1 MIYSLDEFLPLYSI
15 FILILIISAGF
26 LTELFPCKLQRVLKE
41 NIYLKHFFC
50 FLTMIFFVVLT
61 TPLKDQNVLVII
73 KKSIALYII
82 FLFFIKTNFNFFIVI
97 MILTGILYLSM
108 LKKYELISESSS
120 EKDPNKKKVIEGHI
134 DTIIYINN
142 CIFIIIIILIII
154 GFVLYLGEKK
164 YEYKNDF
171 NYTTFLLGKSECR
184 NKSPEISM
192 FKALEYSIK

>member
-61 TPLKDQNVLVII
+61 TALKDQNVLVII

-120 EKDPNKKKVIEGHI
+120 EKDPNKMPKQSREI
-134 DTIIYINN
+134 
-142 CIFIIIIILIII
+142 
-154 GFVLYLGEKK
+154 
-164 YEYKNDF
+164 
-171 NYTTFLLGKSECR
+171 LGKDIVDGKET
-184 NKSPEISM
+184 KEE
-192 FKALEYSIK
+192 K